1 MPLKQ
6 YGVLVGRPVDRRLAT
21 NNNAHYQIKIVDN
34 LTEYRAAINV
44 MSQDTPSEVLY
55 FLAENY
61 THPILAGLPALTPG
75 FHPLPSQP
83 GGHALDFVRGHLFA
97 PTHMQPLP
105 FNVPGTDND
114 LNEKLDRVVQ
124 QALADEEALVYV
136 FGERW
141 GPEPQTRDKIF
152 GFLPG
157 NGVHDVHMN
166 QGNSGRW
173 VQDDGI
179 YQDGAL
185 LIHFPTRQQWTAV
198 FLAFQS
204 QAWNTDDH
212 GHRLPDLP
220 AGATVRIVAALVNPV
235 GHDQGQETVTLL
247 NVTPHA
253 IDLTRWHLA
262 DRLDHRH
269 PLRGSIAAGQTQV
282 VTLPIDVALGNNG
295 GVITLLDMQ
304 NRKIDGVSYT
314 REQAAREGWT
324 LVF

>member
-44 MSQDTPSEVLY
+44 MSQEKPSEVLY
-55 FLAENY
+55 LLAENY
-61 THPILAGLPALTPG
+61 AHPVLAGLPELPPG
-75 FHPLPSQP
+75 FHQLHSQP
-83 GGHALDFVRGHLFA
+83 GGNALDFVRGNLFA
-97 PTHMQPLP
+97 QTQMRPLP

-124 QALADEEALVYV
+124 QALSDEEALVYV

-141 GPEPQTRDKIF
+141 GPEPQTRDKVF

-166 QGNSGRW
+166 QGNSGQW

-185 LIHFPTRQQWTAV
+185 LIRFPTRNQWAAV

-204 QAWNTDDH
+204 QAWNTDEH
-212 GHRLPDLP
+212 GHRLTEVP
-220 AGATVRIVAALVNPV
+220 AGAAVRIVAALVNPV
-235 GHDQGQETVTLL
+235 GNDQGKETVTLL
-247 NVTPHA
+247 NVTPQA
-253 IDLTRWHLA
+253 IDVTNWQLA
-262 DRLDHRH
+262 DRFDKRH
-269 PLRGSIAAGQTQV
+269 TLSGSIAAGQTRV
-282 VTLPIDVALGNNG
+282 ITLPIDVALGNNG
-295 GVITLLDMQ
+295 GVVNLLDNQ
-304 NRKIDGVSYT
+304 NRKMDGVSYT
-314 REQAAREGWT
+314 KEQAAREGWT